1 MMMGRI
7 RSFKNIERKKP
18 FMHAAENRL
27 ENQSRPKKLN
37 KAWMAVILGSLTACG
52 PLSMDMYLPA
62 LPLLAVDLDTTVS
75 LVHVSLTACLLRL
88 AGGQLVFGPLSDV
101 EVRRR
106 PLVITLGMY
115 TRVAIFA
122 AFSPNIWVFVGL

>member
-37 KAWMAVILGSLTACG
+37 KVWMVLILGSLTAFG
-52 PLSMDMYLPA
+52 PLSKDMYSPA
-62 LPLLAVDLDTTVS
+62 LPLLAVDLNTTAS
-75 LVHVSLTACLLRL
+75 LAQLSLPACLLGL
-88 AGGQLVFGPLSDV
+88 AGVQLVFGPLSDIQGG
-101 EVRRR
+101 RRA
-106 PLVITLGMY
+106 LGVTVI
-115 TRVAIFA
+115 I
-122 AFSPNIWVFVGL
+122 SSI